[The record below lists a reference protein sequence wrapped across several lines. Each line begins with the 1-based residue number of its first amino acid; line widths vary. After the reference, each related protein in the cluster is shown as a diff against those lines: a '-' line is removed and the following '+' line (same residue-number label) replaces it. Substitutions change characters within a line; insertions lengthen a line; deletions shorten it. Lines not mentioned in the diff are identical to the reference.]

1 MDKAVPLNTEDKLG
15 ISGLEFRGQ
24 ELLEVSAVTIPSNP
38 DALQRFVKS
47 PTLHPVIAEIAE
59 EQLAKNDDVLTETE
73 DDPMRALLERIQNLE
88 ERVSTPVEV
97 DESPAEV
104 EREEEPLEVEDGAND
119 GENLLDVDLY
129 AVAIAAAEEAF
140 AEMEGE

>member
-1 MDKAVPLNTEDKLG
+1 M
-15 ISGLEFRGQ
+15 
-24 ELLEVSAVTIPSNP
+24 
-38 DALQRFVKS
+38 
-47 PTLHPVIAEIAE
+47 
-59 EQLAKNDDVLTETE
+59 
-73 DDPMRALLERIQNLE
+73 
-88 ERVSTPVEV
+88 